1 MTYHIPTPLILG
13 KFHSWGD
20 FQYHN
25 SITRNNSII
34 RRQQP
39 SLPNPHKHITVLVLP
54 PLLLVIIN
62 IYITYNT
69 TWTIFLSL
77 SSGRLITNL
86 VKFVLFYCIVYLFQ
100 IRFIQKTRIHYQDH
114 NSICFL
120 FDWSE
125 TWGTI
130 NKPTID
136 PDGHTFSTQNCLFY
150 QTFSNMAFK
159 LIAITKSFTNM
170 YQQFDLIF
178 PIHYTILRT
187 CRNILSTK

>member
-1 MTYHIPTPLILG
+1 MTYYIPTPLILG

-86 VKFVLFYCIVYLFQ
+86 TYWSKLNLYCFIVLFICSKFALYKKLEFIIKIIIVSASFSTGQKLGVQSTSQQSIRMVILFQ
-100 IRFIQKTRIHYQDH
+100 HRIV
-114 NSICFL
+114 
-120 FDWSE
+120 
-125 TWGTI
+125 
-130 NKPTID
+130 
-136 PDGHTFSTQNCLFY
+136 FSTKRSRIWH
-150 QTFSNMAFK
+150 SN
-159 LIAITKSFTNM
+159 
-170 YQQFDLIF
+170 
-178 PIHYTILRT
+178 
-187 CRNILSTK
+187 